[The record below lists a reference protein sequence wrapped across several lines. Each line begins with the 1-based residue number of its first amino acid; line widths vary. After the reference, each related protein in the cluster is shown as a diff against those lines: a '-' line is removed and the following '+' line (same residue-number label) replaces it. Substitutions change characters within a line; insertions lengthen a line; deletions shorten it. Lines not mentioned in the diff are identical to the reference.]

1 MISRG
6 QVLIEPVV
14 ASVDEKAC
22 SGCRVCNTMCPFHAI
37 DYVAAEGVSRINAA
51 MCKGC
56 GTCVAACPAGAITGS
71 HFDNTQVGNEI
82 EGVLWDAAV

>member
-1 MISRG
+1 
-6 QVLIEPVV
+6 
-14 ASVDEKAC
+14 
-22 SGCRVCNTMCPFHAI
+22 MCPFHAI
-37 DYVAAEGVSRINAA
+37 EYVAADSVSRINAA

>member
-1 MISRG
+1 M
-6 QVLIEPVV
+6 LIEPVV
-14 ASVDEKAC
+14 ASVNEEAC
-22 SGCRVCNTMCPFHAI
+22 SGCRVCNTMCPFNAI
-37 DYVAAEGVSRINAA
+37 DYVAADTVSRINAA

-56 GTCVAACPAGAITGS
+56 GTCVAACPAGAITGN